1 MTAKN
6 GRVFHLDLT
15 DLVEPINLKI
25 GEYECSLSGDLP
37 VTSLARMGRA
47 FAKIGA
53 GMTGDEISL
62 DDLGISADELWKLAD
77 EVLATATPAPPQ
89 PARELL
95 TTQAA
100 IKLLNFLANRVTT
113 GLQTEPSKA

>member
-1 MTAKN
+1 MTKN
-6 GRVFHLDLT
+6 ERVFDLDLT
-15 DLVEPINLKI
+15 DLVEPIHLKI

-37 VTSLARMGRA
+37 VTSLARMARA
-47 FAKIGA
+47 FAKIGE
-53 GMTGDEISL
+53 GMSGEIGVEDL
-62 DDLGISADELWKLAD
+62 DIPEEEMWALAD
-77 EVLATATPAPPQ
+77 EVLAKATPQ
-89 PARELL
+89 PTQTARELL